1 MSRFSFKFYL
11 SLWENEALSGFS
23 HRFFR
28 ETVRGACGFD
38 ESGVCFADQS
48 GRCDG
53 DWGQWVAVSVSI
65 FGGGRVSS
73 TELIFSISLK
83 SYVVISFL
91 SWG

>member
-1 MSRFSFKFYL
+1 MKLYPVS
-11 SLWENEALSGFS
+11 ATV
-23 HRFFR
+23 FFVKPCV
-28 ETVRGACGFD
+28 VRGFD
-38 ESGVCFADQS
+38 ESGVCFADQNQN

-65 FGGGRVSS
+65 IGGGRVSS